1 MFEGCAPRRR
11 RVAQTHPQLA
21 VETLVRFVES
31 LAHMSGF
38 SIPYSE
44 LREVPLLL
52 RHTWD
57 ERFPHGAEPMNS
69 VRRFLES
76 KTSMTRSTRS
86 VASLITT
93 IICSVLFFFALT
105 AGAPAFASVL
115 ASPTV
120 PPGALGH
127 SQLQEAGTGISARL
141 LVESNSVQT
150 DKTFR
155 IGVLFD
161 IAPGWHLY
169 WRNPGDSGLPT
180 KVKWRVDEAT
190 VGELNWPAPEV
201 FHEPG
206 TGFVTFGYDDQAF
219 LSTQVQ
225 IHTQLDGPVEVG
237 AKVSFLACKE
247 VCIPGG
253 FDLTRTLIL
262 GGPSEPIPAATE
274 IFDVYEAQVPTPIDT
289 TTPRVETLLSK
300 DAIRPGDSF
309 VFAVG
314 SKRCARG
321 DDCDV
326 DALRSRDVASI
337 FIPYQPSNPTLRPL
351 GVQPFP
357 ASDEGFLV
365 VMRGHIDDD
374 AAPRE
379 NATLRGI
386 LALSETGYV
395 EVSLPFP
402 TLAKGA
408 DTQLIATDWLDPTM
422 LEGSEAP
429 RIAMGYALF
438 LAFLGGLILNLMPCV
453 LPVLAIKI
461 VSLAQLAHQPRS
473 HIAAHGLVYGA
484 GIQASMGLL
493 AAVVL
498 VLREAGTAVGWG
510 FQFQEPIFL
519 AAITLLVVVFA
530 CNLFGW
536 FEIGV
541 NTAKI
546 DGVGSESTGLRRSFF
561 DGFLAV
567 ALATPCSAPFLG
579 TAVGFAFAGG
589 AIDIVLIFAGIGAGL
604 ALPFVATSLI
614 PGASKLI
621 PKAGPWMIRLRV
633 VLGVALLVTGAWLLW
648 ILGRTAG
655 EQAQLYVALLLLMA
669 AAGSYAVGRLQKQ
682 QSDRTFALG
691 LSVTALLV
699 GVLVALPLEPI
710 ERSQRDD
717 ETGAIAWQVFH
728 PGTIQ
733 AELASNRPVFVYFT
747 ADWCITCKVNERIV
761 LEDDAVTDALEA
773 LNVATFRGDWTQ
785 RDEAI
790 RVELARHGK
799 AGVPVYLVYA
809 PDRPDAPHVL
819 PELITVDSL
828 IQSLE
833 RAAARRAI

>member
-1 MFEGCAPRRR
+1 MSAFTSSALFC
-11 RVAQTHPQLA
+11 LA
-21 VETLVRFVES
+21 
-31 LAHMSGF
+31 
-38 SIPYSE
+38 
-44 LREVPLLL
+44 
-52 RHTWD
+52 
-57 ERFPHGAEPMNS
+57 
-69 VRRFLES
+69 
-76 KTSMTRSTRS
+76 
-86 VASLITT
+86 LIAA
-93 IICSVLFFFALT
+93 V
-105 AGAPAFASVL
+105 PAFASVL
-115 ASPTV
+115 AAPPV
-120 PPGALGH
+120 PPGATGH
-127 SQLQEAGTGISARL
+127 SVLQEAKAGVSAHL

-150 DKTFR
+150 DETFR

-180 KVKWRVDEAT
+180 KIEWHVDQAT
-190 VGELNWPAPEV
+190 VGELKWPAPEV
-201 FHEPG
+201 FHEPD

-225 IHTQLDGPVEVG
+225 IHTQLDGPIDVG

-253 FDLTRTLIL
+253 FSLSRTLIL
-262 GGPSEPIPAATE
+262 GGPSEPLPEATA
-274 IFDVYEAQVPTPIDT
+274 IFDVYEAQVPAPIDT
-289 TTPRVETLLSK
+289 TSLPVETRLSK
-300 DAIRPGDSF
+300 TAVRPGDSF

-314 SKRCARG
+314 LEHCARG
-321 DDCDV
+321 SDCNV
-326 DALRSRDVASI
+326 EALRSHDIASI

-351 GVQPFP
+351 GLQSYPE
-357 ASDEGFLV
+357 SEQGFLV
-365 VMRGHIDDD
+365 AMRGHIEED
-374 AAPRE
+374 ADPRE

-386 LALSETGYV
+386 LAVSKTRYV

-402 TLAKGA
+402 TRDKGA
-408 DTQLIATDWLDPTM
+408 DTQLLATDWLDPRM

-493 AAVVL
+493 AAAVL
-498 VLREAGTAVGWG
+498 ALREAGTAVGWG

-546 DGVGSESTGLRRSFF
+546 DSLGSESTGLRRSFF

-614 PGASKLI
+614 PGASKFI

-655 EQAQLYVALLLLMA
+655 EQAQLYVALLLSLA

-699 GVLVALPLEPI
+699 SVLVALPLEPI
-710 ERSQRDD
+710 DRSQRDD
-717 ETGAIAWQVFH
+717 EAGTIAWQTFH
-728 PGTIQ
+728 PGAIQ
-733 AELASNRPVFVYFT
+733 EQLASNRPVFVYFT

-761 LEDDAVTDALEA
+761 LQDDAVTDALAA

-799 AGVPVYLVYA
+799 AGVPVYLVYT